1 MTLGSIVP
9 ACETLPSSCPTWQL
23 KRVGPD
29 RRIPRWTPSHYGTG
43 WDTIRRRRAMT
54 KILFAAAGYIAIV
67 FPLALVWHLGLFK
80 QQYQTFGYFA
90 GKPNVPVGLATV
102 VIQGVVLA
110 LIYPLFHSG
119 SAGFVRAF
127 QFAGLMGLFFWTSH
141 VLALVAKQN
150 VPNAVGFIVIETGYL
165 IAQFSLFALLLGFI
179 YRGVE

>member
-1 MTLGSIVP
+1 
-9 ACETLPSSCPTWQL
+9 
-23 KRVGPD
+23 
-29 RRIPRWTPSHYGTG
+29 
-43 WDTIRRRRAMT
+43 MT
-54 KILFAAAGYIAIV
+54 KILFAAAGYVAIV

-110 LIYPLFHSG
+110 LIYPLFQSG
-119 SAGFVRAF
+119 NAGFVRAF

-150 VPNAVGFIVIETGYL
+150 VPNAVSFIAMETGYL
-165 IAQFSLFALLLGFI
+165 VAQFSLFALLLGFI